1 MTKIDVII
9 LAGADN
15 DGALK
20 AVTDTPYEA
29 LIMLAGKPMVKYVVD
44 AAAKSRYVDRVV
56 IVGPER
62 QLREF
67 FDDKVF
73 HIAQCGDSMVENILI
88 GIEMLQSRGKVLLL
102 TSDIPLITPE
112 AIDDFID
119 RCNAAEGDVYYP
131 IVSREANDAKY
142 PGVKRTY
149 VRLKE
154 GVFTGGNMAL
164 LQPQIVRKNHRMIER
179 AVSMRKKPWQLSR
192 LLGFKFIV
200 KFIFNKLSLN
210 EIEQRV
216 QLMLGFRGIGII
228 SPYPEVGIDV
238 DKPSDLYLMQKV
250 YEQNTVA

>member
-1 MTKIDVII
+1 MTKIDVVV
-9 LAGADN
+9 LAGANN

-44 AAAKSRYVDRVV
+44 AAARSKYVGRVV

-67 FDDKVF
+67 LDDTAF
-73 HIAQCGDSMVENILI
+73 YIAQCGETMVENILI
-88 GIEMLQSRGKVLLL
+88 GIEMLQPRGKVLLV
-102 TSDIPLITPE
+102 TSDIPLLTPE
-112 AIDDFID
+112 AIDDFIE
-119 RCNAAEGDVYYP
+119 RCNAAEADIYYP

-164 LQPQIVRKNHRMIER
+164 LQPQVVRKSHKMIER

-200 KFIFNKLSLN
+200 KFVFNKLSLT

-216 QLMLGFRGIGII
+216 QLILGFKGVGII
-228 SPYPEVGIDV
+228 SP
-238 DKPSDLYLMQKV
+238 
-250 YEQNTVA
+250 